1 LSDFEKGMFRME
13 SKVEFI
19 YLSQED
25 VLATKISMVD
35 VIHTV
40 ESVLSLHDEGQ
51 VNLPSKVILDLGE
64 RERGRINAMPAYLGG
79 DFDICGIKWIAGFP
93 PNPVKFGIPRAHA
106 LLILN
111 DAWTGVP
118 LAIMDCTYISAM
130 RTGAVTGVGAKY
142 LANPD
147 SEVVGI
153 IGCGVQA
160 KTQIMAIKAVLP
172 SIKFLKGYDIRK
184 EARDQFTKWVSQEIG
199 IEVTSVG
206 TAKEAVEE
214 SDIIV
219 TVTVADEPIV
229 KDAWLKK
236 GSLFAHVGSYQEE
249 EEQVIYH
256 SDKIVVDLWEEVLHR
271 GTPLLAKL
279 YKAGQ
284 IKDEKIY
291 ANLGEIIRGKK
302 AGRTNKSERIFF
314 SPLGLGSEDVAVGS
328 LVYREAKK
336 KGLGVSLKLWDT
348 PAIV

>member
-1 LSDFEKGMFRME
+1 MS

-19 YLSQED
+19 YLSQEE
-25 VLATKISMVD
+25 VLSTGINMPQ

-40 ESVLSLHDEGQ
+40 EKLLALHDEGK

-79 DFDICGIKWIAGFP
+79 DFEICGIKWIAGFP

-111 DAWTGVP
+111 DSSTGVP

-142 LANPD
+142 LANHD

-160 KTQIMAIKAVLP
+160 RTQIIAVKAAIP
-172 SIKFLKGYDIRK
+172 SVKVLKGYDIRR
-184 EARDQFTKWVSQEIG
+184 EASEQFARWAAQELG
-199 IEVTSVG
+199 IKARAVA
-206 TAKEAVEE
+206 TAREAVEG
-214 SDIIV
+214 SDIVV

-236 GSLFAHVGSYQEE
+236 GSFFSHVGSYQEE
-249 EEQVIYH
+249 EEAVIFN
-256 SDKIVVDLWEEVLHR
+256 SDKIVVDLWHEVLHR
-271 GTPLLAKL
+271 GTPLLARL
-279 YKAGQ
+279 YNAGR
-284 IKDEKIY
+284 IKEDKIH
-291 ANLGEIIRGKK
+291 ANIGAIIRGKK
-302 AGRTNKSERIFF
+302 AGRTGREERIFF
-314 SPLGLGSEDVAVGS
+314 SPLGLGSEDVAVAS

-336 KGLGVSLKLWDT
+336 KGLGTTLKLWDE
-348 PAIV
+348 PAII